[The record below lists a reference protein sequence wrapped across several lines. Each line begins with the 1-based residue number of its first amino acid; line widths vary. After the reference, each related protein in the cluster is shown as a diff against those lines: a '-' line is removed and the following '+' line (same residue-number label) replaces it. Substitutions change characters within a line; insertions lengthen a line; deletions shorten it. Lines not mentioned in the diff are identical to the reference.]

1 MQGGDSV
8 IERERK
14 REKEE
19 IRYHRLLHIEGGGGK
34 TAGLVVSSSGSTFKQ
49 FKIF

>member
-19 IRYHRLLHIEGGGGK
+19 IRYHRLLHIEGGGK

>member
-19 IRYHRLLHIEGGGGK
+19 IRYHRLLHIEGVEGGG
-34 TAGLVVSSSGSTFKQ
+34 GSQ
-49 FKIF
+49 LA